1 MVDDEIGYDDIVQQ
15 YQGTIVLFKGK
26 PVYVK
31 SVDGDKV
38 CNILDLGTQ
47 KLSKEPFSFEHFKPP
62 TMRMG
67 LVNIA
72 NTVVMVSRQPYRK
85 MQVGISG
92 QNMHVTPPEVR
103 QDENNQYTAIKKVRQ
118 LAGKELYNTI
128 VGDYPSF
135 EKALDTVS
143 KLEVNGAVAFDRQF
157 AITSNREI
165 LYKTQKVGTLPVKG
179 KTVEDI
185 KFDKGFEYV
194 AILIGDNCEKTLRA
208 TRKS

>member
-1 MVDDEIGYDDIVQQ
+1 MVDEEIGYEDIVQQ
-15 YQGTIVLFKGK
+15 YQGTVVLFKDK

-31 SVDGDKV
+31 MVDGDKLV
-38 CNILDLGTQ
+38 TIFDLATQ
-47 KLSKEPFSFEHFKPP
+47 KLSKEPFSFKHFKPP
-62 TMRMG
+62 AVRLG
-67 LVNIA
+67 FVNIA
-72 NTVVMVSRQPYRK
+72 NTVVLVSRQPYRK

-92 QNMHVTPPEVR
+92 QNLHVRLPKVI
-103 QDENNQYTAIKKVRQ
+103 QDEDNQYTATKKVRQ

-135 EKALDTVS
+135 EKAVETVS
-143 KLEVNGAVAFDRQF
+143 KMEVKGAMAFDRQF
-157 AITSNREI
+157 AITTDREI
-165 LYKTQKVGTLPVKG
+165 LYKELKVGTLPVKG

-185 KFDKGFEYV
+185 KFDKGFEYI